1 MEFKSFISGSYDTN
15 SIVIFCDKTKIAAVI
30 DPAFNSFEKILPF
43 VEKNKL
49 FLKFIFLT
57 HSHFDHI
64 GDVFKIKK
72 KKNTLVYIHKLDA
85 KNLKDPGSDLL
96 PLMEDV
102 KGVSADRYLK
112 DNQKLFVGS
121 IEMRVIHTP
130 GHTPGSV
137 CFYAAK
143 EKILFSG
150 DTLFKG
156 SIGNISFPNSNP
168 SDMWESLKKLSKLP
182 KDTRVV
188 PGHGNETTIGK
199 EDWLS
204 DAKEYFS

>member
-1 MEFKSFISGSYDTN
+1 MGFKSFVTGSFDTN

-30 DPAFNSFEKILPF
+30 DPAFNSSEKILSY

-64 GDVFKIKK
+64 GDVSKIKK
-72 KKNTLVYIHKLDA
+72 EKNALVYVHKLDS
-85 KNLKDPGSDLL
+85 KNLKNPGSDLL
-96 PLMEDV
+96 PLMEEIE
-102 KGVSADRYLK
+102 GVEADRYLK
-112 DNQKLFVGS
+112 DAQKLFVGT
-121 IEMRVIHTP
+121 IEIKVIHTP

-137 CFYAAK
+137 CFYVEG

-156 SIGNISFPNSNP
+156 SIGNISFPMSNP
-168 SDMWESLKKLSKLP
+168 LDMWESLKKLSKLP
-182 KDTRVV
+182 KDTRVI
-188 PGHGNETTIGK
+188 PGHGGETSIGK
-199 EDWLS
+199 EDWLGN
-204 DAKEYFS
+204 AKEYFS